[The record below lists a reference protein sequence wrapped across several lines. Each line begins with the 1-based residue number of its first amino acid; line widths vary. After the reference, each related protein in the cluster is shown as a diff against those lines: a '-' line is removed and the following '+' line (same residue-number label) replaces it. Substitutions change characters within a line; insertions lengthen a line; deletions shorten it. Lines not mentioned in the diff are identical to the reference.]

1 MYPDLE
7 GKVAV
12 VTGAS
17 KGIGRGI
24 AVRFGQEKMKVVV
37 NARSDLREAE
47 EVAREVIRAG
57 GQAIAVKADMAD
69 EADVKAL
76 VETATATF
84 GALHVMV
91 NNAGIQ
97 STSPSHELP
106 LSEWNRVLAVNLT
119 GAFLGSREA
128 IRYML
133 NHGIEGTVINVS
145 SVHQVIPKPHHVH
158 YASSKGGLH
167 LLTQTLALEY
177 AERGIRVN
185 GVAPGAIRTPM
196 NEGILADPERRRE
209 VIRRIPTRRIGEPGQ
224 IASVVAWLASQESS
238 YVTGAT
244 IYADGGMTLY
254 P

>member
-1 MYPDLE
+1 VYPDLE

>member
-1 MYPDLE
+1 VYPDLE

-76 VETATATF
+76 VDTATATF

>member
-76 VETATATF
+76 VDTATATF

>member
-24 AVRFGQEKMKVVV
+24 AVRLGQEKMKVVV